1 MRTVSS
7 AGPGREY
14 DGRFLRSGTPGKPA
28 RRRGDVA
35 TAERPERGRLCY
47 TGPLS
52 HGRTDMAQD
61 LDSLLKK
68 LEDLNRAAKAGGIPR
83 DQLEEQVKQIT
94 VAVKKAMQEVTN
106 QLPPELAGASGV
118 LVDVFK
124 AQLGAILQQSGLE
137 LQESEEMQKL
147 SEELELIKRSYIR
160 S

>member
-1 MRTVSS
+1 
-7 AGPGREY
+7 
-14 DGRFLRSGTPGKPA
+14 
-28 RRRGDVA
+28 
-35 TAERPERGRLCY
+35 
-47 TGPLS
+47 
-52 HGRTDMAQD
+52 MAQD

-94 VAVKKAMQEVTN
+94 VAVKKAMQEIGN

-147 SEELELIKRSYIR
+147 SEELELIKRSFIR